1 MLCRVVA
8 GDSTLGESTRE
19 CLWIGGVEE
28 AGDVEG
34 RRGGGRGLVLTNLG
48 GRNGGA
54 RR

>member
-8 GDSTLGESTRE
+8 GDSTLDEGTGE

-28 AGDVEG
+28 VGDVEV
-34 RRGGGRGLVLTNLG
+34 GGGEAVEDADSW
-48 GRNGGA
+48 GGA